1 MYHVK
6 FKSKIS
12 YLGEKISIL
21 PWQMAEQLA
30 VEVNVKNV
38 TYGWKTDR
46 HTDKLLYLV
55 RIRSSGPY
63 GPFLLAPVEGI
74 GGPFGPLLG
83 ALWAPI
89 SSQNTIKKLPT

>member
-30 VEVNVKNV
+30 VEVDVKNV
-38 TYGWKTDR
+38 TQQQQQQYTAVHSRTSPFILFGYIYT
-46 HTDKLLYLV
+46 
-55 RIRSSGPY
+55 RSSGPY
-63 GPFLLAPVEGI
+63 GPLLLAPAEGI
-74 GGPFGPLLG
+74 GGPF
-83 ALWAPI
+83 
-89 SSQNTIKKLPT
+89 SN

>member
-1 MYHVK
+1 MGGQKKLYHMK

-30 VEVNVKNV
+30 VEVDVKNV
-38 TYGWKTDR
+38 TEDGTV

-55 RIRSSGPY
+55 RIIHK
-63 GPFLLAPVEGI
+63 FK
-74 GGPFGPLLG
+74 LG
-83 ALWAPI
+83 KQL
-89 SSQNTIKKLPT
+89 